1 MTKNFMLIQGTF
13 LTVVSAAKKFSGFEM
28 PSGVTENAELAA
40 SELEA
45 GKVEEA
51 EHVLR
56 EAHTE
61 LARTLRAFINHS
73 PSFFAAQLAAMK
85 GLDIG
90 LKQRLNLAIMRYSRD
105 VKGAGWEPAARM
117 YNTVAGLVAGAPSA
131 SERIKAE
138 KAAEIR
144 RRMDAADEAVAKAEK
159 AQADKKAAVEEAARR
174 QAAEELRR
182 MVVRKVA

>member
-90 LKQRLNLAIMRYSRD
+90 LKQRLNIAILRYSRD

-117 YNTVAGLVAGAPSA
+117 YNTVADLLRKAPAMSDKIKAKKESA
-131 SERIKAE
+131 SMCAIILIRGIKNY
-138 KAAEIR
+138 
-144 RRMDAADEAVAKAEK
+144 
-159 AQADKKAAVEEAARR
+159 
-174 QAAEELRR
+174 EL
-182 MVVRKVA
+182 